1 MQLWFKNGRLRKRE
15 KNTEFGDEKGK
26 KMYTEDNNEKTL
38 SILLVEDDKAAC
50 VEIEN
55 YIDTCEN
62 VQLSGVT
69 NNSDEALE
77 MVIHYI
83 PDAVILDLEL
93 HQGGG
98 NGLLFLLGLS
108 RLELPFRPYILI
120 TTNNSS
126 EITYESARKL
136 GADFIMAKHESNYSG
151 QYVVEFLRMIHATL
165 ISSKKMQAAYSAK
178 YESPDITHRKL
189 TQRICRE
196 LDLVGINRKNIG
208 YQYLTD
214 AILITLEKPE
224 ANLSGIIAKKYHK
237 SDSSVERA
245 MQNAINRAWRTFPIE
260 ELEAHYTAKTHSGR
274 GVPTILEFV
283 FYYTSVIKNGT
294 KK

>member
-1 MQLWFKNGRLRKRE
+1 
-15 KNTEFGDEKGK
+15 
-26 KMYTEDNNEKTL
+26 MYTEESNEKTL

-50 VEIEN
+50 REIEN

-62 VQLSGVT
+62 VRLAAVT
-69 NNSDEALE
+69 NNSDEALDL
-77 MVIHYI
+77 VTRHI

-93 HQGGG
+93 HKGGG
-98 NGLLFLLGLS
+98 NGLMFLLGLG

-126 EITYESARKL
+126 EITYESARRL
-136 GADFIMAKHESNYSG
+136 GADFIMAKHESTYSG
-151 QYVVEFLRMIHATL
+151 QYAVEFLRMIHATL
-165 ISSKKMQAAYSAK
+165 LSGRKMQAAYSARM
-178 YESPDITHRKL
+178 ESPDIAHRKL
-189 TQRICRE
+189 TQRIWRE
-196 LDLVGINRKNIG
+196 LDLVGISRKNVG

-224 ANLSGIIAKKYHK
+224 ANLAGIIAKKYHK

-260 ELEAHYTAKTHSGR
+260 ELETHYTAKTHSCR

-283 FYYTSVIKNGT
+283 FYYTGVIKNGM